1 MYGAFRPGP
10 RPFGLVRAP
19 AGCGVRASF
28 QRVPRRPGP
37 LKTIVVV
44 LVVGA
49 VLAGAGWAIRR
60 GTADPPVSFK
70 TVRLDRGTI
79 EQSVTAT
86 GSVSAVVTV
95 QVGSQVSGVIA
106 KLGADFN
113 SRVTEG
119 QIIAQIDPTRFK
131 ATLAQAE
138 ASLKA
143 ALAAES
149 RAEVAVRQAK
159 LDRERAETLVNRQVL
174 GVAELDAA
182 RTRYDSARAD
192 QAEQAAKVAQARA
205 SIGAARVD
213 LERTTIRAPI
223 AGLVL
228 QRAVD
233 VGQTVAASLQAP
245 VLFTIAQDL
254 AHMEVH
260 AAIDEADVGKIREG
274 QEATFTVDAYPG
286 ETFRAQIFQ
295 IRSQPNVQ
303 QNVVT
308 YDAVVRFDNP
318 EDKLR
323 PGMTATVR
331 VVSMR
336 KEDVLRVPNS
346 ALRFKPAPEL
356 VAATPGAARPEPAG
370 GGAPGDGGVR
380 APGGPAAGPRAGMGP
395 GGGEG
400 RAGRGGRSRT
410 RLFRPAG
417 ERVLPVPFKA
427 GISDDEF
434 TEIVG
439 GELAEGD
446 EVVID
451 VAGGAP
457 RSPSSTPG
465 SPSGAGRRA
474 PRMF

>member
-1 MYGAFRPGP
+1 
-10 RPFGLVRAP
+10 
-19 AGCGVRASF
+19 
-28 QRVPRRPGP
+28 VPRRPGP

-44 LVVGA
+44 VLVGGA
-49 VLAGAGWAIRR
+49 IAAAVWAIRR
-60 GTADPPVSFK
+60 WTADAPVAFK
-70 TVRLDRGTI
+70 TVRIDRGTI

-95 QVGSQVSGVIA
+95 QVGSQISGVIA

-131 ATLAQAE
+131 ATLAQAD

-143 ALAAES
+143 ALAAEA
-149 RAEVAVRQAK
+149 RAGVAVRQAK
-159 LDRERAETLVNRQVL
+159 LDRDRAEALVNRQVL

-192 QAEQAAKVAQARA
+192 QAEQSAKVAQARA

-223 AGLVL
+223 SGLVL
-228 QRAVD
+228 QRSVD

-318 EDKLR
+318 EGKLR

-331 VVSMR
+331 VISMR
-336 KEDVLRVPNS
+336 RENVLRVPNAALLGLRPRRSPAS
-346 ALRFKPAPEL
+346 ATAVFAHREGPRRERARGWGQAAGRDVA
-356 VAATPGAARPEPAG
+356 VAAA
-370 GGAPGDGGVR
+370 
-380 APGGPAAGPRAGMGP
+380 AAGVASFVP
-395 GGGEG
+395 
-400 RAGRGGRSRT
+400 
-410 RLFRPAG
+410 PAIG
-417 ERVLPVPFKA
+417 
-427 GISDDEF
+427 
-434 TEIVG
+434 
-439 GELAEGD
+439 
-446 EVVID
+446 
-451 VAGGAP
+451 
-457 RSPSSTPG
+457 
-465 SPSGAGRRA
+465 
-474 PRMF
+474 

>member
-1 MYGAFRPGP
+1 MA
-10 RPFGLVRAP
+10 
-19 AGCGVRASF
+19 
-28 QRVPRRPGP
+28 RRP
-37 LKTIVVV
+37 IRSVV
-44 LVVGA
+44 LSLLAAGA
-49 VLAGAGWAIRR
+49 VAAGVIAIRR

-70 TVRLDRGTI
+70 TVRLDRGPV

-113 SRVTEG
+113 SRVVEG

-131 ATLAQAE
+131 AAVDQAD
-138 ASLKA
+138 ATLKA
-143 ALAAES
+143 AVAAQA
-149 RAEVAVRQAK
+149 RVEVAVRQAK
-159 LDRERAETLVNRQVL
+159 LDLDRTQALVSRQVL
-174 GVAELDAA
+174 GAAELDSA
-182 RTRYDSARAD
+182 RTKYD
-192 QAEQAAKVAQARA
+192 QAVADVASAIAQVGQARA
-205 SIGAARVD
+205 SLGAARVD
-213 LERTTIRAPI
+213 LGRTTIRAPI
-223 AGLVL
+223 SGTVL

-254 AHMEVH
+254 SRMEVH

-286 ETFRAQIFQ
+286 EVFRARIFQ
-295 IRSQPNVQ
+295 IRSQPNVL

-308 YDAVVRFDNP
+308 YDGVVRCDNP
-318 EDKLR
+318 DGKLR

-336 KEDVLRVPNS
+336 KEDVLRVPNA
-346 ALRFKPAPEL
+346 ALRFKPASEL
-356 VAATPGAARPEPAG
+356 IAAAPARSGDGRSGDGKNLTSTSTPAG
-370 GGAPGDGGVR
+370 SAPARVGGRPGPSGIE
-380 APGGPAAGPRAGMGP
+380 P
-395 GGGEG
+395 GGGRG
-400 RAGRGGRSRT
+400 SAQGRGGRG

-417 ERVLPVPFKA
+417 DHVAPVAFKS

-434 TEIVG
+434 TEVAA
-439 GELAEGD
+439 GELRAGD
-446 EVVID
+446 EVVLDI
-451 VAGGAP
+451 VGGPGRQAASSGSLLGGGAN
-457 RSPSSTPG
+457 
-465 SPSGAGRRA
+465 RRA

>member
-1 MYGAFRPGP
+1 M
-10 RPFGLVRAP
+10 L
-19 AGCGVRASF
+19 
-28 QRVPRRPGP
+28 
-37 LKTIVVV
+37 L
-44 LVVGA
+44 L
-49 VLAGAGWAIRR
+49 GAGLGGAIWAIRR
-60 GTADPPVSFK
+60 GTADPPVSFR
-70 TVRLDRGTI
+70 TVRLDRGPI

-95 QVGSQVSGVIA
+95 QVGSQISGVIS

-131 ATLAQAE
+131 AAMAQAE
-138 ASLKA
+138 ATLKA
-143 ALAAES
+143 AMAGEA
-149 RAEVAVRQAK
+149 RAGVAVRQAK
-159 LDRERAETLVNRQVL
+159 LDRERAEALVTRQVL

-182 RTRYDSARAD
+182 RTKYDQAIAD
-192 QAEQAAKVAQARA
+192 QAEQVAKVAQARA
-205 SIGAARVD
+205 SVGAARVD

-223 AGLVL
+223 SGLVL

-286 ETFRAQIFQ
+286 EVFRARIFQ

-318 EDKLR
+318 EGKLR

-331 VVSMR
+331 VVSAR
-336 KEDVLRVPNS
+336 KDDVLRVPNA
-346 ALRFKPAPEL
+346 ALRFKPAPDL
-356 VAATPGAARPEPAG
+356 VNTTAAGAAAPAE
-370 GGAPGDGGVR
+370 AADGG
-380 APGGPAAGPRAGMGP
+380 AGPR
-395 GGGEG
+395 GGGSAAG
-400 RAGRGGRSRT
+400 RPAGAGPRGADGDGRGRGGRSRS
-410 RLFRPAG
+410 RLYRPADG
-417 ERVLPVPFKA
+417 RVTAVPFKA
-427 GISDDEF
+427 GISDDEY
-434 TEIVG
+434 TEITG
-439 GELAEGD
+439 GELSAGD
-446 EVVID
+446 EVVLD
-451 VAGGAP
+451 VIGGPA
-457 RSPSSTPG
+457 RSPA
-465 SPSGAGRRA
+465 SGGPQGARGR

>member
-1 MYGAFRPGP
+1 MA
-10 RPFGLVRAP
+10 
-19 AGCGVRASF
+19 
-28 QRVPRRPGP
+28 RRPSP
-37 LKTIVVV
+37 VKVILLV
-44 LVVGA
+44 LVIGGVIGGG
-49 VLAGAGWAIRR
+49 VWAIRR

-70 TVRLDRGTI
+70 TARLDRGTI

-113 SRVTEG
+113 SRVTAG

-131 ATLAQAE
+131 ATLAQAD

-143 ALAAES
+143 ALAAEA
-149 RAEVAVRQAK
+149 RAGVAVRQAK
-159 LDRERAETLVNRQVL
+159 LDRDRAEALVNRQVL

-192 QAEQAAKVAQARA
+192 QAEQSAKVAQARA

-223 AGLVL
+223 SGLVL
-228 QRAVD
+228 QRSVD

-245 VLFTIAQDL
+245 ILFTIAQDL

-286 ETFRAQIFQ
+286 ETFRAEIFQ

-318 EDKLR
+318 DAKLR

-336 KEDVLRVPNS
+336 KENVLRVPNS

-356 VAATPGAARPEPAG
+356 VAATPAAARPDRAGAG
-370 GGAPGDGGVR
+370 GTGDGGVR
-380 APGGPAAGPRAGMGP
+380 APGGPGAGARAGKGP

-400 RAGRGGRSRT
+400 GGRGGRSRT

-417 ERVLPVPFKA
+417 DRVIAVPFKA
-427 GISDDEF
+427 GIADDEF

-439 GELAEGD
+439 GQLAEGD

-451 VAGGAP
+451 IAGGP
-457 RSPSSTPG
+457 SRSSSGSPG
-465 SPSGAGRRA
+465 SPAGPGRRA

>member
-1 MYGAFRPGP
+1 M
-10 RPFGLVRAP
+10 
-19 AGCGVRASF
+19 
-28 QRVPRRPGP
+28 
-37 LKTIVVV
+37 KTIVIIL

-49 VLAGAGWAIRR
+49 VAGGAWAIRR
-60 GTADPPVSFK
+60 GTADAPVSFR
-70 TVRLDRGTI
+70 TARLDRGSV

-113 SRVTEG
+113 SQVTEG

-131 ATLAQAE
+131 ATLAQAD
-138 ASLKA
+138 ATLKA
-143 ALAAES
+143 ALAAEA
-149 RAEVAVRQAK
+149 RAGVAVRQAK
-159 LDRERAETLVNRQVL
+159 LDRDRAEALVNRQVL
-174 GVAELDAA
+174 GQAELDSA
-182 RTRYDSARAD
+182 RTKYDQSVAD
-192 QAEQAAKVAQARA
+192 QAEQVAKVAQARA
-205 SIGAARVD
+205 TIGAARVD

-223 AGLVL
+223 SGLVL

-254 AHMEVH
+254 ARMEVH

-286 ETFRAQIFQ
+286 EVFRATIFQ
-295 IRSQPNVQ
+295 IRSQPTVQ

-318 EDKLR
+318 EGKLR

-336 KEDVLRVPNS
+336 KDDVLRVPNA
-346 ALRFKPAPEL
+346 ALRFKPAPDL
-356 VAATPGAARPEPAG
+356 VAAGAGQGEGAGAAPRGGNRDGGAGAAAAAGRASAG
-370 GGAPGDGGVR
+370 G
-380 APGGPAAGPRAGMGP
+380 

-400 RAGRGGRSRT
+400 RGRGGRSRG

-417 ERVLPVPFKA
+417 DRVMPVPFKA

-434 TEIVG
+434 TEIAG
-439 GELAEGD
+439 GELKAGD
-446 EVVID
+446 EVVLD
-451 VAGGAP
+451 VAGGP
-457 RSPSSTPG
+457 RSSTQTVPG
-465 SPSGAGRRA
+465 GPACGRRA